1 MAIDF
6 FSPEFE
12 EMVMDAGRKARRE
25 ALAEGHPVVYLDPC
39 GCYVQEL
46 PDGRKFEI
54 RFRPDAP
61 PKSHIERIREFSSSI
76 PQWANDIEKALTQS
90 PSGPTGT

>member
-1 MAIDF
+1 MAIDL

-12 EMVMDAGRKARRE
+12 EMLSEVGRKARTE
-25 ALAEGHPVVYLDPC
+25 ALAEGHPVVYRDQC

-54 RFRPDAP
+54 CFHPEAP
-61 PKSHIERIREFSSSI
+61 RESHVERIREI
-76 PQWANDIEKALTQS
+76 PRSN
-90 PSGPTGT
+90 